1 MIVWKVIEKTANDML
16 ALYMKANP
24 SPGQTLITTGQG
36 ICNCSAINTRWQT
49 LFVPADLDRRWNPH
63 FEKLDKDVALHL
75 VEVKAYKNGMIELHY
90 EVRRQPF

>member
-1 MIVWKVIEKTANDML
+1 ME
-16 ALYMKANP
+16 
-24 SPGQTLITTGQG
+24 S
-36 ICNCSAINTRWQT
+36 
-49 LFVPADLDRRWNPH
+49 H